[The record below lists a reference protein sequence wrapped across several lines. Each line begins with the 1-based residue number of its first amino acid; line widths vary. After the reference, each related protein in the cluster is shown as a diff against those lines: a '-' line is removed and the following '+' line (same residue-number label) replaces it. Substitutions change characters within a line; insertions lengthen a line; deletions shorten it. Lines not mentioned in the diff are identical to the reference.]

1 LTVTEKKTKK
11 AAEAAP
17 ETTEKKPAAST
28 VEAPQEHAH
37 DHDHAGHDHTHDHEH
52 EHSHQ
57 LPPMNE
63 VCKREVSVEIPADVV
78 AGEMESFI
86 KKYQKLA
93 RLPGFRKGKTPATI
107 IKQRFAGDLR
117 SEVLES
123 LVPKYL
129 REAIAKQKLDPISQP
144 AITDLKMDEGKPWT
158 FKAAFEIM
166 PEISLADYSDVKP
179 EKKDVSVRDKEVEEA
194 LEHLREQQASFD
206 PVEDRAIENKDYA
219 QVSFVGTPKSVA
231 TPKGEGTPQ
240 GEGPAEGEG
249 QPVNVDDIMVEIGGI
264 NTVAEFSDNLRGAK
278 AGEVREFEV
287 SYPEDFQDKR
297 LAGKTVSYSVTIKS
311 IKKKTLPELNDDF
324 AKSIG
329 NEFTSVAELR
339 DRIRNNMEAERKHS
353 VEHEAKDKLVEE
365 LVKRNEFPIPESLVE
380 RQIDTRLERG
390 LRALAAQ
397 GMRAEDMRKMDMPRL
412 RAGQREGAIREVK
425 ASLILEKVAEK
436 EKIEVSDEEVQK
448 EIDAL
453 AAQTQQT
460 PAEIRAR
467 LTRDGALE
475 RIKDRMRNEKALE
488 LLYRGKSA

>member
-1 LTVTEKKTKK
+1 LTVTEKKTKN
-11 AAEAAP
+11 AVEAAP
-17 ETTEKKPAAST
+17 EATEKKPAVST
-28 VEAPQEHAH
+28 AEVAHEHN
-37 DHDHAGHDHTHDHEH
+37 HAGHDHAHEHGH

-57 LPPMNE
+57 QPPMNE
-63 VCKREVSVEIPADVV
+63 ACRREVSVEIPADVV
-78 AGEMESFI
+78 AEETENFVR
-86 KKYQKLA
+86 KYQKLA

-107 IKQRFAGDLR
+107 IKQRFGGDLR

-129 REAIAKQKLDPISQP
+129 REAISKQKLEPISQP
-144 AITDLKMDEGKPWT
+144 AITELKMEEGKPWT

-166 PEISLADYSDVKP
+166 PEIKLADYSDVKP
-179 EKKDVSVRDKEVEEA
+179 EKKDVNVSDKEVEEA
-194 LEHLREQQASFD
+194 LDQLREQQASFD
-206 PVEDRAIENKDYA
+206 PVEDRVIEEKDYA
-219 QVSFVGTPKSVA
+219 QVSFVGTPK
-231 TPKGEGTPQ
+231 
-240 GEGPAEGEG
+240 GEG

-264 NTVAEFSDNLRGAK
+264 NTVAEFSDNLRGAN
-278 AGEVREFEV
+278 AGDVREFDV

-297 LAGKTVSYSVTIKS
+297 LAGKTVHYAVTIKS

-324 AKSIG
+324 AKGMG
-329 NEFTSVAELR
+329 NEFSSLDELR
-339 DRIRNNMEAERKHS
+339 KRIHSNMEAERKHS
-353 VEHEAKDKLVEE
+353 VEHEGKDKLVEE
-365 LVKRNEFPIPESLVE
+365 LVKRNDFPVPEALIE

-436 EKIEVSDEEVQK
+436 ETIEISDDEVQK

-475 RIKDRMRNEKALE
+475 RIKDRMRNEKALD

>member
-1 LTVTEKKTKK
+1 LTVTEKKTRK

-17 ETTEKKPAAST
+17 ETIEKKPAAST
-28 VEAPQEHAH
+28 VEAPHEHDHAH
-37 DHDHAGHDHTHDHEH
+37 DHAGRDHAHEQAH

-63 VCKREVSVEIPADVV
+63 ACKREVSVEIPADVV
-78 AGEMESFI
+78 AGETESFVR
-86 KKYQKLA
+86 KYQKLA

-107 IKQRFAGDLR
+107 IKQRFGGDLK

-129 REAIAKQKLDPISQP
+129 REAIAKQKLEPISQP
-144 AITDLKMDEGKPWT
+144 AITDLKMEEGKPWS

-166 PEISLADYSDVKP
+166 PEIKLGDYSDVTP
-179 EKKDVSVRDKEVEEA
+179 EKKDASVTDKEVQEA

-206 PVEDRAIENKDYA
+206 PVEDRAVEEKDYA
-219 QVSFVGTPKSVA
+219 QVSFVGTPK
-231 TPKGEGTPQ
+231 
-240 GEGPAEGEG
+240 GEG

-278 AGEVREFEV
+278 AGDLREFDV
-287 SYPEDFQDKR
+287 TYPEDFQDKR
-297 LAGKTVSYSVTIKS
+297 LSGKTVHYAVTIKS
-311 IKKKTLPELNDDF
+311 IKKKALPELNDDF
-324 AKSIG
+324 AKGVG
-329 NEFTSVAELR
+329 NEFTSLDDLR
-339 DRIRNNMEAERKHS
+339 TRIRSNMEGERKHS
-353 VEHEAKDKLVEE
+353 VEHEGKEKMVEE
-365 LVKRNEFPIPESLVE
+365 LVKRNDFPVPESLIE

-397 GMRAEDMRKMDMPRL
+397 GMRTEDMRKMDMPRL

-475 RIKDRMRNEKALE
+475 RIKDRMRNEKALD

>member
-28 VEAPQEHAH
+28 VEAPDTHVHEHADHDH
-37 DHDHAGHDHTHDHEH
+37 DHDHAGHDHAHDHQH

-63 VCKREVSVEIPADVV
+63 ACKREVSVEIPADVV
-78 AGEMESFI
+78 ADETETFV

-129 REAIAKQKLDPISQP
+129 REAITKEKLEPISQP
-144 AITDLKMDEGKPWT
+144 AITDLQIEEGKPLK
-158 FKAAFEIM
+158 FKAAFEVM
-166 PEISLADYSDVKP
+166 PEITVGGYSDVKP
-179 EKKDVSVRDKEVEEA
+179 ETKDVAVSDKEVQEA

-206 PVEDRAIENKDYA
+206 PVEDRAIENGDYA
-219 QVSFVGTPKSVA
+219 QVSFVGTPK
-231 TPKGEGTPQ
+231 
-240 GEGPAEGEG
+240 GEG
-249 QPVNVDDIMVEIGGI
+249 QPVNVDDIMVEIGGTI
-264 NTVAEFSDNLRGAK
+264 TVAEFSDNLRGAK
-278 AGEVREFEV
+278 AGDVREFEV
-287 SYPEDFQDKR
+287 TYPEDFQDKR
-297 LAGKTVSYSVTIKS
+297 LAGKTVAYAVTIKS
-311 IKKKTLPELNDDF
+311 IKKKTLPEMNDEF
-324 AKSIG
+324 AKG
-329 NEFTSVAELR
+329 LGEEFTSVDELR
-339 DRIRNNMEAERKHS
+339 KRIRENMEAERKHS
-353 VEHEAKDKLVEE
+353 IEHEAKDKLVEE
-365 LVKRNEFPIPESLVE
+365 LVKRNEFPVPESLIE

-390 LRALAAQ
+390 LRALASQ

-425 ASLILEKVAEK
+425 ASLILEKIAEK
-436 EKIEVSDEEVQK
+436 EKLEVSDDEVQK

-453 AAQTQQT
+453 AKQTQQT
-460 PAEIRAR
+460 PEAIRAR

-488 LLYRGKSA
+488 FLYHGKSA

>member
-28 VEAPQEHAH
+28 MDSPQEHAH
-37 DHDHAGHDHTHDHEH
+37 EHAGHDHAGHDHAHEHEH

-63 VCKREVSVEIPADVV
+63 ACRREVSVEIPADVV
-78 AGEMESFI
+78 VSETENFV
-86 KKYQKLA
+86 KKYQKMA

-129 REAIAKQKLDPISQP
+129 REAITKDKLEPISQP
-144 AITDLKMDEGKPWT
+144 AITDLQMEDGKPLK
-158 FKAAFEIM
+158 FKAAFEVM
-166 PEISLADYSDVKP
+166 PEITVGNYGDVKP
-179 EKKDVSVRDKEVEEA
+179 EKKDVTVSDKEVQEA
-194 LEHLREQQASFD
+194 LDHLREQQASFD
-206 PVEDRAIENKDYA
+206 PVEDRAIENGDYA
-219 QVSFVGTPKSVA
+219 QVSFVGTPK
-231 TPKGEGTPQ
+231 
-240 GEGPAEGEG
+240 GEG
-249 QPVNVDDIMVEIGGI
+249 QPVNVDDIMVEIGGTI
-264 NTVAEFSDNLRGAK
+264 TVAEFSDNLRGAK
-278 AGEVREFEV
+278 AGDVREFEV
-287 SYPEDFQDKR
+287 TYPEDFQDKR
-297 LAGKTVSYSVTIKS
+297 LAGKTVAYSVTIKS
-311 IKKKTLPELNDDF
+311 IKKKTLPEMNDEF
-324 AKSIG
+324 AKG
-329 NEFTSVAELR
+329 LGEEFTSVDELR
-339 DRIRNNMEAERKHS
+339 KRIHDNMEAERKHS
-353 VEHEAKDKLVEE
+353 IEHEAKDKLVEE
-365 LVKRNEFPIPESLVE
+365 LVKRNEFPVPESLIE

-390 LRALAAQ
+390 LRALASQ

-425 ASLILEKVAEK
+425 ASLILEKIAEK
-436 EKIEVSDEEVQK
+436 EKLEVSDDEVQK

-453 AAQTQQT
+453 AKQTQQT
-460 PAEIRAR
+460 PEAIRAR

-488 LLYRGKSA
+488 FLYHGKSA

>member
-17 ETTEKKPAAST
+17 EATEKKPAAST
-28 VEAPQEHAH
+28 VEAPHQH
-37 DHDHAGHDHTHDHEH
+37 DDAHDHAGHDHTHEHGH

-63 VCKREVSVEIPADVV
+63 ACKREVSVEIPADVV
-78 AGEMESFI
+78 SAETESFV

-129 REAIAKQKLDPISQP
+129 REAISKQKLEPISQP
-144 AITDLKMDEGKPWT
+144 AITDLKMEEGQPWS
-158 FKAAFEIM
+158 FKAAFEVM
-166 PEISLADYSDVKP
+166 PEINIGDYNDLKP
-179 EKKDVSVRDKEVEEA
+179 EKKDVSVSDKEVEEA
-194 LEHLREQQASFD
+194 LQHLREQQASFD
-206 PVEDRAIENKDYA
+206 PVEDRAIEDKDYA
-219 QVSFVGTPKSVA
+219 QVSFVGTPK
-231 TPKGEGTPQ
+231 
-240 GEGPAEGEG
+240 GEG

-278 AGEVREFEV
+278 AGDVREFEV

-324 AKSIG
+324 VKSVG

-365 LVKRNEFPIPESLVE
+365 LVKRNEFPVPESLVE

-412 RAGQREGAIREVK
+412 RAGQRDGAIREVK
-425 ASLILEKVAEK
+425 ASLLLEKVAEN
-436 EKIEVSDEEVQK
+436 EHIEVSDEEVQK